1 MESAKIAARA
11 LLDNRPAPTEPLFT
25 DKGIEV
31 REGETIRF
39 VVTNSGRTTH
49 EMVIGSDEYIRVHA
63 EEMKQATAKAQGP
76 DGTSGQGARHDHG
89 TGAAISLAAGQ
100 TGELVVTFPVATLV
114 QMACLIPGHY
124 EAGMKGQVKV
134 NKK

>member
-1 MESAKIAARA
+1 MRFTPGEIAVQA
-11 LLDNRPAPTEPLFT
+11 
-25 DKGIEV
+25 
-31 REGETIRF
+31 GETIRF
-39 VVTNSGRTTH
+39 VVHNAGRTTH
-49 EMVIGSDEYIRVHA
+49 EMVLGSDEDIRAHA
-63 EEMKQATAKAQGP
+63 EAMKQAAAKAQGP
-76 DGTSGQGARHDHG
+76 DGASSHGARHDHG